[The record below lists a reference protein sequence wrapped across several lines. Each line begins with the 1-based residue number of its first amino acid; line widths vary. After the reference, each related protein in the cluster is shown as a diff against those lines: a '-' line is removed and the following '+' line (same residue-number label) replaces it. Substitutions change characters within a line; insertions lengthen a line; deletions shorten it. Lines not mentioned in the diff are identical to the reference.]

1 MTKKNY
7 PWHVLSVTSLGVLLV
22 TLNLST
28 LTVALPELTTYFGA
42 SPLESNWI
50 LLSYMLFNAIFI
62 LIFGK
67 MSDIYGRRTLYLTG
81 LIGFTVVSLLCG
93 FATNVWV
100 LIILRVLQAAGGAIV
115 ITNTTPLITDAFTE
129 DKLGT
134 ALSFN
139 VLNSS
144 AAQLLGPVIGGFVVY
159 ALDWRW
165 VFWFNVPVGIIAIL
179 WAIFI
184 LRPVPGRAKGEKIDF
199 FGNICILFGLGGVIY
214 AFSEGSNSGWTS
226 LPVLIGILMF
236 IVFGICFTWW
246 EQRVKHPSV
255 DFSLFR
261 DRAYAMAN
269 LATFLNSLA
278 RSSVALLI
286 ALFFQVMYKENTFSA
301 GLHVLPVTI
310 GMIAASV
317 LVGFLTSK
325 YSTLSL
331 STFGLILSSVGMIV
345 LAVFTGAVAAT
356 FWLSIGQFLVGF
368 GSGIFMTPNT
378 KAIMLTVPPEKR
390 GMANGLRSMLQNM
403 GVVISTAL
411 SLMLVTSVLPDS
423 LKQAVYAGAEAEVLP
438 EDLPMIADGFQLAF
452 TVMVVL
458 TGLAIVASYLRSGG
472 SRDKKKAV
480 VQSSTSSCR

>member
-1 MTKKNY
+1 MTHKNY
-7 PWHVLSVTSLGVLLV
+7 PWHVLTVTSLGVLLV

-28 LTVALPELTTYFGA
+28 LTVALPELTAYFGA

-67 MSDIYGRRTLYLTG
+67 MADIYGRRTLYLTG
-81 LIGFTVVSLLCG
+81 LTGFTIVSLLCG

-100 LIILRVLQAAGGAIV
+100 LIMLRVLQAAGGAIV
-115 ITNTTPLITDAFTE
+115 ITNTTPLLTDAFAE
-129 DKLGT
+129 EKLGT

-165 VFWFNVPVGIIAIL
+165 VFWFNVPVGIAGIL
-179 WAIFI
+179 WAVFV

-199 FGNICILFGLGGVIY
+199 IGNACILFGLGGIIY
-214 AFSEGSNSGWTS
+214 AFSEGGVNGWS
-226 LPVLIGILMF
+226 SPSVLIGVLLF
-236 IVFGICFTWW
+236 IGFGICFVWW
-246 EQRVKHPSV
+246 ERRVKHPSV

-261 DRAYAMAN
+261 DRAFAMAN
-269 LATFLNSLA
+269 LANFLNSLA

-301 GLHVLPVTI
+301 GLQVLPVTV
-310 GMIAASV
+310 GMIAASL
-317 LVGFLTSK
+317 LVGFLTAK

-331 STFGLILSSVGMIV
+331 STFGLVLSAGGMLL
-345 LAVFTGAVAAT
+345 LALFTGADAAT
-356 FWLSIGQFLVGF
+356 FGISLGQFLVGF

-378 KAIMLTVPPEKR
+378 KSIMLTVPPEKR

-411 SLMLVTSVLPDS
+411 SLMLVTSVLPES
-423 LKQAVYAGAEAEVLP
+423 LKEAVYAGANAEVLP
-438 EDLPMIADGFQLAF
+438 GDLPQIAGGFQLAF
-452 TVMVVL
+452 TVMAVL
-458 TGLAIVASYLRSGG
+458 TGLAIAASYLRVGRQSGVNNTLRR
-472 SRDKKKAV
+472 SLK
-480 VQSSTSSCR
+480 

>member
-1 MTKKNY
+1 MIKKNY

-28 LTVALPELTTYFGA
+28 LTVALPELTAYFGA

-67 MSDIYGRRTLYLTG
+67 MADIYGRRTLYLTG

-100 LIILRVLQAAGGAIV
+100 LIMLRVLQAAGGAIV

-179 WAIFI
+179 WAIFV

-199 FGNICILFGLGGVIY
+199 FGNICILFGLGGIIY
-214 AFSEGSNSGWTS
+214 AFSEGGNSGWAS

-236 IVFGICFTWW
+236 IIFGICFVWW
-246 EQRVKHPSV
+246 ERRVKHPSV

-310 GMIAASV
+310 GMIAASL
-317 LVGFLTSK
+317 LVGFLTAK

-331 STFGLILSSVGMIV
+331 STFGLVLSAAGMLL
-345 LAVFTGAVAAT
+345 LALFTGAEAAT

-423 LKQAVYAGAEAEVLP
+423 LKQAVYAGADANVLP

-452 TVMVVL
+452 TVMAVL
-458 TGLAIVASYLRSGG
+458 TGLAIVASFLRSGG
-472 SRDKKKAV
+472 NGRKQTA
-480 VQSSTSSCR
+480 VQSSTTSYR